1 MSSTCRPI
9 LIGLLTVSAL
19 AACKPSASN
28 SENGQEGG
36 NAPVGGTGVVKPTS
50 AASDQWVLNGATAC
64 AKYLTPEVIT
74 AVFGSAS
81 GDSQKTGSNTCTFST
96 AHAPNTDYS
105 TINIVLNSGR
115 SAFFDEDIDTK
126 NGTPLN
132 GVGDKA
138 VRTLEDAVQAL
149 KGDHVCKVY
158 VKPPYGNKLQGD
170 ALALKLGEVCNK
182 LFSLP

>member
-1 MSSTCRPI
+1 
-9 LIGLLTVSAL
+9 LVGLLTVSAL
-19 AACKPSASN
+19 AACKPGASN
-28 SENGQEGG
+28 SEDRQEG
-36 NAPVGGTGVVKPTS
+36 NDPVADAGALTPTS
-50 AASDQWVLNGATAC
+50 TVSDPWVLNGATAC
-64 AKYLTPEVIT
+64 TKYLTPEEIT

-81 GDSQKTGSNTCTFST
+81 GDSEKTGPNTCTFST

-115 SAFFDEDIDTK
+115 SAFFDEDIDTV
-126 NGTPLN
+126 NGAPLS
-132 GVGDKA
+132 GVGEKA
-138 VRTLEDAVQAL
+138 VRMLEDAVQAV